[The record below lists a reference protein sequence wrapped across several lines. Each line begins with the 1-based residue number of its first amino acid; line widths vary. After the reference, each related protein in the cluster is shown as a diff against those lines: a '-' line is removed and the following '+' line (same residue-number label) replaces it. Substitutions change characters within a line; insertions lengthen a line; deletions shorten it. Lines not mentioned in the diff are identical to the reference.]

1 MHEICLASSADK
13 DNILALYKTMLYGPA
28 DWDEDYPNEETIEF
42 DMSRDALFV
51 IKNDDDEVIAAISID
66 KDNEVDSLPYWDKS
80 LAPSGEFSRI
90 CVRKD
95 MQNQGIARQM
105 ILHVFDVMRKD
116 GKKGAHIL
124 VKTGHEAALAL
135 YGKLGFKTVGE
146 CFMYGK
152 DFICMEVKL

>member
-1 MHEICLASSADK
+1 MHEICLASPADK
-13 DNILALYKTMLYGPA
+13 DKILALYKTMLHGPA
-28 DWDEDYPNEETIEF
+28 EWDENYPNEETIDF

-51 IKNDDDEVIAAISID
+51 MKNDDDEVIAAISID
-66 KDNEVDSLPYWDKS
+66 KDDEVDSLPYWDKS

-105 ILHVFDVMRKD
+105 ILHVFDVMRKN

-124 VKTGHEAALAL
+124 VKTGHGAALAL

>member
-13 DNILALYKTMLYGPA
+13 DKILALYKTMLYGPA
-28 DWDEDYPNEETIEF
+28 DWDEDYPNEETIGF

-51 IKNDDDEVIAAISID
+51 MKNDDDEVIAAISID

-95 MQNQGIARQM
+95 MQNKGIARQM

>member
-1 MHEICLASSADK
+1 MHEICLASPADK
-13 DNILALYKTMLYGPA
+13 NKILALYKTMLYGPA
-28 DWDEDYPNEETIEF
+28 DWNENYPNEETIEF

-51 IKNDDDEVIAAISID
+51 MKNDDDEVIAAISID

-95 MQNQGIARQM
+95 MQNKGIARQM

>member
-1 MHEICLASSADK
+1 MHEICLASPADK
-13 DNILALYKTMLYGPA
+13 DKILALYRTMLYGPA
-28 DWDEDYPNEETIEF
+28 DWNENYPNEETIEF

-51 IKNDDDEVIAAISID
+51 MKNDSDEVIAAISID
-66 KDNEVDSLPYWDKS
+66 KDDEVDALSCWDKS

-105 ILHVFDVMRKD
+105 ILHVFDVMKKD

-124 VKTGHEAALAL
+124 VKTGHETALAL
-135 YGKLGFKTVGE
+135 YGKLGFKIVGE
-146 CFMYGK
+146 CFMIGK

>member
-1 MHEICLASSADK
+1 MHEICLASPADK
-13 DNILALYKTMLYGPA
+13 DKILALYKTMLYGPA

-51 IKNDDDEVIAAISID
+51 MKNDDDEVIAAISID

-124 VKTGHEAALAL
+124 VKTGHDAALAL

-152 DFICMEVKL
+152 DFICMEIKL

>member
-1 MHEICLASSADK
+1 MHEICLASPADK
-13 DNILALYKTMLYGPA
+13 DKILALYKTMLHGPA
-28 DWDEDYPNEETIEF
+28 EWDEDYPNEETIEF
-42 DMSRDALFV
+42 DMSRNALFV
-51 IKNDDDEVIAAISID
+51 MKNDDDEVIAAISID

-90 CVRKD
+90 CVRND
-95 MQNQGIARQM
+95 MQNQGIARRM
-105 ILHVFDVMRKD
+105 ILHVFEVMRKD

>member
-1 MHEICLASSADK
+1 MHEICLASPADRDK
-13 DNILALYKTMLYGPA
+13 ILALYKTMLYGPA
-28 DWDEDYPNEETIEF
+28 EWDDDYPNEETIGF

-51 IKNDDDEVIAAISID
+51 MKNDDDEVIAAISID
-66 KDNEVDSLPYWDKS
+66 KDDEVDSLPYWDKS

-116 GKKGAHIL
+116 GKKGVHIL

-135 YGKLGFKTVGE
+135 YGKLGLKRVGE
-146 CFMYGK
+146 CYLYGK

>member
-1 MHEICLASSADK
+1 MHEICLASPADRDK
-13 DNILALYKTMLYGPA
+13 ILALYKTMLYGPA
-28 DWDEDYPNEETIEF
+28 EWDDDYPNEETIVF

-51 IKNDDDEVIAAISID
+51 MKNDNDEVIAAISID
-66 KDNEVDSLPYWDKS
+66 KDDEVDSLSCWDKS

-90 CVRKD
+90 CVRED
-95 MQNQGIARQM
+95 MQNKGIAQQM

-116 GKKGAHIL
+116 GKKGVHIL

-135 YGKLGFKTVGE
+135 YGKLGLKRVGE
-146 CFMYGK
+146 CYLYGK

>member
-1 MHEICLASSADK
+1 MHEICLASPADK
-13 DNILALYKTMLYGPA
+13 DKILALYKTMLHGPA
-28 DWDEDYPNEETIEF
+28 EWDEDYPNEETIGF

-51 IKNDDDEVIAAISID
+51 MKNDDDEVIAAISID

-95 MQNQGIARQM
+95 MQNQGIARRM

>member
-1 MHEICLASSADK
+1 MHEICLASPADMDK
-13 DNILALYKTMLYGPA
+13 ILALYKTMLHGPA
-28 DWDEDYPNEETIEF
+28 DWNENYPSEETIEF
-42 DMSRDALFV
+42 DMSRNALFV
-51 IKNDDDEVIAAISID
+51 MKNDANEIIAAISID
-66 KDNEVDSLPYWDKS
+66 KDEEVEALPYWDKS

-95 MQNQGIARQM
+95 MQNKGIARQM

-152 DFICMEVKL
+152 NFICMEVKL

>member
-1 MHEICLASSADK
+1 MHEICLASPADK
-13 DNILALYKTMLYGPA
+13 DKILALYKTMLYGPA

-42 DMSRDALFV
+42 DMSRNALFV
-51 IKNDDDEVIAAISID
+51 MKNDAEEVIAAISID

-105 ILHVFDVMRKD
+105 ILHAFNVMRND

>member
-13 DNILALYKTMLYGPA
+13 DKILALYKTMLYGPA

-51 IKNDDDEVIAAISID
+51 MKNDDDEVIAAISID
-66 KDNEVDSLPYWDKS
+66 KDDEVDSLPYRDKS
-80 LAPSGEFSRI
+80 LSPSGEFYRI
-90 CVRKD
+90 CLRKD

-105 ILHVFDVMRKD
+105 ILHVFDVMKKD

>member
-1 MHEICLASSADK
+1 MHEICLASPADK
-13 DNILALYKTMLYGPA
+13 DKILALYKTMLYGPA
-28 DWDEDYPNEETIEF
+28 DWNENYPNEETIEF
-42 DMSRDALFV
+42 DMSRNALFV
-51 IKNDDDEVIAAISID
+51 MKNDDDEVIAAISID
-66 KDNEVDSLPYWDKS
+66 KDDEVDSLPYWDKS

-116 GKKGAHIL
+116 GKKCAHIL

>member
-1 MHEICLASSADK
+1 MHEICLASPADRDK
-13 DNILALYKTMLYGPA
+13 ILALYKTMLYGPA
-28 DWDEDYPNEETIEF
+28 EWDEDYPNEETIGF

-51 IKNDDDEVIAAISID
+51 MKNDDDEVIAAISID
-66 KDNEVDSLPYWDKS
+66 KDDEVDSLPCWDKS

-90 CVRKD
+90 CVRTD

-105 ILHVFDVMRKD
+105 ILHVFDVMKKD

-124 VKTGHEAALAL
+124 VKTGNEAALAL

>member
-13 DNILALYKTMLYGPA
+13 DKILALYRTMLHGPA
-28 DWDEDYPNEETIEF
+28 DWNENYPSEETIEF
-42 DMSRDALFV
+42 DMSRNALFV
-51 IKNDDDEVIAAISID
+51 MKNDADEVIAAISID
-66 KDNEVDSLPYWDKS
+66 KDDDVEALPYWDKS

-95 MQNQGIARQM
+95 MQNQGIARRM

>member
-1 MHEICLASSADK
+1 MHEICLASPADK
-13 DNILALYKTMLYGPA
+13 DKILALYKTMLYGPA

-51 IKNDDDEVIAAISID
+51 MKNDDNEVIAAISID
-66 KDNEVDSLPYWDKS
+66 KDDDVDSLPCWDKS

-124 VKTGHEAALAL
+124 VKTGHDAALAL

-152 DFICMEVKL
+152 DFICMEIKL

>member
-1 MHEICLASSADK
+1 MHEICLASPADK
-13 DNILALYKTMLYGPA
+13 DKILALYKTMLHGPA
-28 DWDEDYPNEETIEF
+28 EWDEDYPNEETIEF

-51 IKNDDDEVIAAISID
+51 MKNDDNEVIAAISID
-66 KDNEVDSLPYWDKS
+66 KDDEVDSLPYWDKS

-135 YGKLGFKTVGE
+135 YGKLGLKRVGE
-146 CFMYGK
+146 CFMFGK
-152 DFICMEVKL
+152 DFICMEIKL

>member
-1 MHEICLASSADK
+1 MHEICLASPDDRNK
-13 DNILALYKTMLYGPA
+13 ILALYKTMLYGPA
-28 DWDEDYPNEETIEF
+28 EWDEDYPNEETIGF

-51 IKNDDDEVIAAISID
+51 MKNDDDEVIAAISID

-116 GKKGAHIL
+116 GKRGAHIL

-135 YGKLGFKTVGE
+135 YGNLGFKTVGE
-146 CFMYGK
+146 CFMFGK

>member
-1 MHEICLASSADK
+1 MSCLACRQGQDTCALQ
-13 DNILALYKTMLYGPA
+13 DNALGPA
-28 DWDEDYPNEETIEF
+28 EWDEDYPNEETIGF

-51 IKNDDDEVIAAISID
+51 MKNDDDEVIAAISID
-66 KDNEVDSLPYWDKS
+66 KDDDVDSLPCRDKS

-105 ILHVFDVMRKD
+105 ILHVFDVMKKD

-152 DFICMEVKL
+152 EFICMEVKL

>member
-1 MHEICLASSADK
+1 MHEMCLASPADRDK
-13 DNILALYKTMLYGPA
+13 ILALYKTMLYGPA
-28 DWDEDYPNEETIEF
+28 EWDEDYPNEETIGF

-51 IKNDDDEVIAAISID
+51 MKNDDDEVIAAISID
-66 KDNEVDSLPYWDKS
+66 KDDEVDSLPYWDKS

-90 CVRKD
+90 CVRED

-135 YGKLGFKTVGE
+135 YGKLGLKRVGE
-146 CFMYGK
+146 CYLYGK
-152 DFICMEVKL
+152 DFICMEVEL

>member
-13 DNILALYKTMLYGPA
+13 DKILALYKTMLYGPA
-28 DWDEDYPNEETIEF
+28 EWDEDYPNEETIGF

-51 IKNDDDEVIAAISID
+51 MKNDDDEVIAAISID

-95 MQNQGIARQM
+95 MQSQGIARRM

>member
-13 DNILALYKTMLYGPA
+13 DKILALYRTMLHGPA
-28 DWDEDYPNEETIEF
+28 DWNENYPSEETIEF
-42 DMSRDALFV
+42 DMSRNALFV
-51 IKNDDDEVIAAISID
+51 MKNDDDEVIAAISID

-152 DFICMEVKL
+152 NFICMEVKL

>member
-1 MHEICLASSADK
+1 
-13 DNILALYKTMLYGPA
+13 MLYGPA
-28 DWDEDYPNEETIEF
+28 EWDDDYPNEETIGF

-51 IKNDDDEVIAAISID
+51 MKNDDDEVIAAISID
-66 KDNEVDSLPYWDKS
+66 KDDEVDSLPCWDKS
-80 LAPSGEFSRI
+80 LVPSGEFSRI

-116 GKKGAHIL
+116 GKKGVHIL

-135 YGKLGFKTVGE
+135 YGKLGLKRVGE
-146 CFMYGK
+146 CYLYGK

>member
-1 MHEICLASSADK
+1 MHEICLASPDDRNK
-13 DNILALYKTMLYGPA
+13 ILALYKTMLYGPA
-28 DWDEDYPNEETIEF
+28 EWDEDYPNEETIGF

-51 IKNDDDEVIAAISID
+51 MKNDDDEVIAAISID

-152 DFICMEVKL
+152 NFICMEVKL

>member
-1 MHEICLASSADK
+1 MHEICLASPADK
-13 DNILALYKTMLYGPA
+13 DKILALYKTMLHGPA
-28 DWDEDYPNEETIEF
+28 EWDEDYPNEETIEF
-42 DMSRDALFV
+42 DMSRNALFV
-51 IKNDDDEVIAAISID
+51 MKNDDDEVIAAISID
-66 KDNEVDSLPYWDKS
+66 KDDEVDSLPYWDKS

-90 CVRKD
+90 CVRND

-105 ILHVFDVMRKD
+105 ILHAFNVMRKD

-124 VKTGHEAALAL
+124 VKTGHEAAIAL
-135 YGKLGFKTVGE
+135 YGKLGLKTVGE

>member
-1 MHEICLASSADK
+1 
-13 DNILALYKTMLYGPA
+13 
-28 DWDEDYPNEETIEF
+28 
-42 DMSRDALFV
+42 
-51 IKNDDDEVIAAISID
+51 
-66 KDNEVDSLPYWDKS
+66 
-80 LAPSGEFSRI
+80 
-90 CVRKD
+90 
-95 MQNQGIARQM
+95 MQNQGIARRM